1 MVGRMQTMMKKIIFL
16 FMLMTI
22 AVFNTGCIQEKSF
35 VPVSIITGTIKV
47 PSGKIATG
55 VKIRVAGEGVSAYA
69 NEKGSYS
76 IEMKKE
82 GHFLL
87 MAYGVDFDVN
97 FTWVDAKLENSVTA
111 PNISLNSKVV
121 GEAVWMANTVD
132 YPNASGFKV
141 KAISPTWQSDEQMY
155 DDGTHGDIVAG
166 DGIYTLRKNNL
177 ISGLQQY
184 KIVSVENG
192 SDKANNDPNAE
203 QYYSGNST
211 IYIAESSVKTVSGY
225 VIASASTDVY
235 STVKV
240 ASNKGSRSVYANSS
254 GQFTFDVQGSGDEYL
269 VFRSPSF
276 DIHAQ
281 KVDLSHSSTMNVGE
295 VNIAPKLARRVKM
308 ICIRSEF
315 SDASGEPFVMGD
327 FNNWRQDQMFDDG
340 TYGDEVP
347 GDGIYT
353 RVYEDVSYTGSETLK
368 YQFCLNG
375 VSKVRDPYE
384 ESHDGDYSTITM
396 KY

>member
-1 MVGRMQTMMKKIIFL
+1 MKKIIFM

-22 AVFNTGCIQEKSF
+22 AVFNAGCIQEKTF
-35 VPVSIITGTIKV
+35 VPVSVIKGTIKV
-47 PSGKIATG
+47 PSGKVATG
-55 VKIRVAGEGVSAYA
+55 VKIRVAGESNYAYA
-69 NEKGSYS
+69 NEKGAYS

-87 MAYGVDFDVN
+87 MAYGIDFDVN
-97 FTWVDAKLENSVTA
+97 FAWVDSVLEDTVTA
-111 PNISLNSKVV
+111 PDIRLNSKIV
-121 GEAVWMANTVD
+121 GESIWMANTVD
-132 YPNASGFKV
+132 YPNASAFKI
-141 KAISPTWQSDEQMY
+141 KAISPSWQSDEKMY

-166 DGIYTLRKNNL
+166 DGIFTLRKNNL

-184 KIVSVENG
+184 KIVSTENG
-192 SDKANNDPNAE
+192 SDKTSNDPNAE
-203 QYYSGNST
+203 QYYNSNST

-225 VIASASTDVY
+225 VTAEAATDVF

-240 ASNKGSRSVYANSS
+240 ASNKGARSVYANSS
-254 GQFTFDVQGSGDEYL
+254 GQFTFDVQGTGKEYL

-276 DIHAQ
+276 EIQ
-281 KVDLSHSSTMNVGE
+281 TKVIDLSKSSTLNVGE
-295 VNIAPKLARRVKM
+295 ISLTPKVARRVKM
-308 ICIRSEF
+308 VCIRSEF

-340 TYGDEVP
+340 TYGDEVA
-347 GDGIYT
+347 GDGVYT
-353 RVYEDVSYTGSETLK
+353 RVYEDVSYTGSESLK
-368 YQFCLNG
+368 YQFCVNG
-375 VSKVRDPYE
+375 TSKVRDPYE